1 MTDNTAQ
8 QAHDFAEDAA
18 EKAAD
23 VTKDATENTGDFAED
38 AAAKAGDLAEQA
50 RKAVE
55 DTISTAKSALNDID
69 TSAAIASAQDFAGDT
84 LDKLS
89 AAYKRNP
96 ALVITIGTAALA
108 AVATVGSLLTKRR

>member
-18 EKAAD
+18 AKAG
-23 VTKDATENTGDFAED
+23 TFAED
-38 AAAKAGDLAEQA
+38 AAKKAGNLADDAAATAGDLAEQA
-50 RKAVE
+50 RQAVD
-55 DTISTAKSALNDID
+55 DTIATAKSALKDVD
-69 TSAAIASAQDFAGDT
+69 TSAVIASAQDFAGNT

-96 ALVITIGTAALA
+96 ALVITIGSAALA
-108 AVATVGSLLTKRR
+108 AVAAVGSVLAKRR